1 MVVIGVRLW
10 FILKALSLAST
21 SLDGYYCGM
30 SEQSGKLPFRNLGQ
44 RLRLIRQKLR
54 ESAAD
59 VSGAVEIDEKTL
71 SGFEEGRERPSE
83 DILNLLIS
91 HFGIQDDDAAN
102 LWQLAGYDPNASDD
116 EPEEIHSSRA
126 GVLVM
131 AIDPRIIY
139 TDGMHVNAGPNGV
152 VLSFAQMSGSQQPLV
167 TARVGMSR
175 EQARSVISTLQASL
189 DKTEPR
195 QLPAGKLGKKAQPA
209 EHADDQASAAN
220 KEKPAN

>member
-1 MVVIGVRLW
+1 MC
-10 FILKALSLAST
+10 S
-21 SLDGYYCGM
+21 M
-30 SEQSGKLPFRNLGQ
+30 SEESAKLPFKNLGQ
-44 RLRLIRQKLR
+44 RLRLIRQKLQ

-71 SGFEEGRERPSE
+71 DRYEEGHERPTE

-91 HFGIQDDDAAN
+91 HFGMQDDDAAN
-102 LWQLAGYDPNASDD
+102 LLQLAGYDPAPGKEDESD
-116 EPEEIHSSRA
+116 EVTSNRA

-175 EQARSVISTLQASL
+175 EQARSIIRTLQGAL

-195 QLPAGKLGKKAQPA
+195 QLPAGQQQVQVDIAV
-209 EHADDQASAAN
+209 DDSAAN
-220 KEKPAN
+220 KSDAASDQKQKPKK

>member
-1 MVVIGVRLW
+1 MY
-10 FILKALSLAST
+10 S
-21 SLDGYYCGM
+21 M
-30 SEQSGKLPFRNLGQ
+30 SEESAKLPFKNLGQ
-44 RLRLIRQKLR
+44 RLRLIRQKLQ

-59 VSGAVEIDEKTL
+59 VSGAVEIDEKML
-71 SGFEEGRERPSE
+71 DRYEQGQERPSE

-91 HFGIQDDDAAN
+91 HFGMQDEDAAN
-102 LWQLAGYDPNASDD
+102 LLQLAGYDPAPAKEDESD
-116 EPEEIHSSRA
+116 EVSSNRA

-152 VLSFAQMSGSQQPLV
+152 VLSFAQMSGTQQPLV

-175 EQARSVISTLQASL
+175 EQARSIIRTLQGAL

-195 QLPAGKLGKKAQPA
+195 QLSAGQ
-209 EHADDQASAAN
+209 
-220 KEKPAN
+220 KPAQVDSSVEEPSEQTEQSDASSDSKSSKQK

>member
-1 MVVIGVRLW
+1 
-10 FILKALSLAST
+10 
-21 SLDGYYCGM
+21 M
-30 SEQSGKLPFRNLGQ
+30 SEQSGKLPFKNLGQ
-44 RLRLIRQKLR
+44 RLKLIRQKLH

-71 SGFEEGRERPSE
+71 GEYEEGRQRPSE

-91 HFGIQDDDAAN
+91 HFGMQDDDAAN
-102 LWQLAGYDPNASDD
+102 LLQLAGYDPAPGKEDESD
-116 EPEEIHSSRA
+116 EVSSNRA

-195 QLPAGKLGKKAQPA
+195 QLPAGKKAPAPEEPSEQLSQAEDTSSSNKK
-209 EHADDQASAAN
+209 DSAS
-220 KEKPAN
+220 

>member
-1 MVVIGVRLW
+1 MQATLGRYLKRLRLRQHRRTGT
-10 FILKALSLAST
+10 I
-21 SLDGYYCGM
+21 DGM
-30 SEQSGKLPFRNLGQ
+30 SEQSGKLPFKNLGQ
-44 RLRLIRQKLR
+44 RLRLIRQKLQ

-71 SGFEEGRERPSE
+71 AGFEEGHERPSE

-91 HFGIQDDDAAN
+91 HFGMQDDDAAN
-102 LWQLAGYDPNASDD
+102 LLQLAGYDPAPGKEDESD
-116 EPEEIHSSRA
+116 EISSNRA

-175 EQARSVISTLQASL
+175 EQARSIISTLQASL

-195 QLPAGKLGKKAQPA
+195 QLPAGKKTEQKDTA
-209 EHADDQASAAN
+209 ENHATDTPKDQSA
-220 KEKPAN
+220 